1 MESITLKVHAV
12 VEFSFKD
19 YTIDRVKNKQAA
31 SCLHCKA
38 KICEKLGTSSNW
50 KTKHPDRFQC
60 YKARDTATA
69 GQSSITSFMQSPKP
83 GALGGNTPTYYSPKS
98 AQAQAI
104 HESIMMDLVVGES
117 LPLRIVESQGFLN
130 FMQTVDPQYK
140 PLCRQSMKK
149 KITHK
154 ASSLKQ
160 EITDKLAK
168 CESVNATVDLWS
180 DRRMRSFL
188 GVMAHIIEDD
198 DADEGTTEWTEDDM
212 ESSIDAAADL
222 DDNSIWESLEDVDQ
236 QELDSLLLNTTRL
249 CRLSCFAHTLQ
260 LCVGDGLKQC
270 KGVRSAMSKATRV
283 TVLLHSSTVF
293 KETFEKNFGEGRCI
307 PSPNTTRW
315 NSVLRQ
321 MQSIVSLDHQQLS
334 DTCKDAGHV
343 ETVLLVSEWAQLK
356 QLVEV
361 LLPFAEATNLTQG
374 EEVPTISLVIPTVL
388 ALGRHLQNCVKKAK
402 FLKPLITE
410 LQSSIRKRY
419 LGIFKSVGMTEEGVV
434 DFNNSHPFGEAVY
447 AVAAVLDPAFSLQ
460 WLVDVNVEDEKKEVI
475 RLKVKELVVME
486 AESVSGRNTFT
497 SCTSEED
504 EDKPP
509 HKYTKLFSSYKK

>member
-1 MESITLKVHAV
+1 MESITLKVPAV

-19 YTIDRVKNKQAA
+19 YTIDQEKNKQAA

-38 KICEKLGTSSNW
+38 KMCKKLGTSSNFTRHL

-130 FMQTVDPQYK
+130 FMQTVDPRYK

-149 KITHK
+149 KIAHK

-160 EITDKLAK
+160 EITEKLAK

-188 GVMAHIIEDD
+188 GVTAHIIEDNGED
-198 DADEGTTEWTEDDM
+198 IKLSTYTLACERFMGRHTGEQIALAFERIIEGYRIKNKLDFIITDAANIKKAFTTSFPDADEGTTEWTEDDM

-222 DDNSIWESLEDVDQ
+222 YDNSIWESQGDVDQ

-270 KGVRSAMSKATRV
+270 KGIGKCMALS
-283 TVLLHSSTVF
+283 LL
-293 KETFEKNFGEGRCI
+293 
-307 PSPNTTRW
+307 
-315 NSVLRQ
+315 
-321 MQSIVSLDHQQLS
+321 
-334 DTCKDAGHV
+334 
-343 ETVLLVSEWAQLK
+343 
-356 QLVEV
+356 
-361 LLPFAEATNLTQG
+361 
-374 EEVPTISLVIPTVL
+374 
-388 ALGRHLQNCVKKAK
+388 
-402 FLKPLITE
+402 
-410 LQSSIRKRY
+410 
-419 LGIFKSVGMTEEGVV
+419 
-434 DFNNSHPFGEAVY
+434 
-447 AVAAVLDPAFSLQ
+447 
-460 WLVDVNVEDEKKEVI
+460 
-475 RLKVKELVVME
+475 
-486 AESVSGRNTFT
+486 
-497 SCTSEED
+497 
-504 EDKPP
+504 
-509 HKYTKLFSSYKK
+509 